1 MPRKSKSTLRRERLV
16 AELERLAFG
25 PDTGETARSRA
36 LGQLTAL
43 SRAELKL
50 DLERARE
57 RRERAA
63 QDARNSPRGLAYS
76 GLLDNGRGPPGW

>member
-1 MPRKSKSTLRRERLV
+1 MPRKSKASLRRERLV

-25 PDTGETARSRA
+25 QDTGETARSRA

-57 RRERAA
+57 RREKAA
-63 QDARNSPRGLAYS
+63 AAASPYTRPSTLP
-76 GLLDNGRGPPGW
+76 DNGRGPPGW